1 MYFYFYNVVT
11 GHFQV
16 NFYLYTYVNYSV
28 LMKNDFVK
36 IHRGYTPPP
45 YFPRGGGNGLP
56 PWNRQVTMHIRLFS
70 SFFLII

>member
-16 NFYLYTYVNYSV
+16 NFYLYTYINYSV

-36 IHRGYTPPP
+36 IHRGYTPPL
-45 YFPRGGGNGLP
+45 FHSGGGDNA
-56 PWNRQVTMHIRLFS
+56 HS
-70 SFFLII
+70 AFFQFFPHHLV